1 MTTLRRCFSVWSS
14 ARSCAPSP
22 SAPGTPP
29 ELVRARSATGLP
41 CFQHVLEMLRVAD
54 YEAVLIDCD
63 LHAGEI
69 AERAAERGADL
80 IVSGERLD
88 AASLASVARAAT
100 RHSVALVVLRPA
112 LHDRGYTFVSELI
125 AADPGWQPSF
135 VNLELSGDRPAEA
148 LLRDAVA
155 AMTRLLPQTPF
166 ELSAAIAGP
175 ADAPEAMAA
184 QIRLPGG
191 ALASLTARVAPVTK
205 LSLVATS
212 PAGSTELSSEGGA
225 ALVTLTAPGRHAR
238 ALSPGDRRPARPGGG
253 ARRRRATWG
262 GARRAARPARGG
274 YAGGDRSRAGL
285 RRRAARARPHAP
297 RLVAPYS
304 RAAAIA
310 SMRRQGGSRSSAGSA
325 GRGLPARRAG
335 RMIAR

>member
-1 MTTLRRCFSVWSS
+1 M
-14 ARSCAPSP
+14 
-22 SAPGTPP
+22 
-29 ELVRARSATGLP
+29 RARSATGLP

-184 QIRLPGG
+184 QIRLPSG

-212 PAGSTELSSEGGA
+212 PASSTELSSEGGA
-225 ALVTLTAPGRHAR
+225 ALVTLTARGATPERSRLAIGDLLDQEAVRVAAVRRGEALDALLAPREAATLEAIEAALASGDVQPVHDPTPR
-238 ALSPGDRRPARPGGG
+238 ASLRVLQGGG
-253 ARRRRATWG
+253 HSV
-262 GARRAARPARGG
+262 
-274 YAGGDRSRAGL
+274 D
-285 RRRAARARPHAP
+285 AP
-297 RLVAPYS
+297 
-304 RAAAIA
+304 
-310 SMRRQGGSRSSAGSA
+310 A
-325 GRGLPARRAG
+325 GRLTLVGG
-335 RMIAR
+335 